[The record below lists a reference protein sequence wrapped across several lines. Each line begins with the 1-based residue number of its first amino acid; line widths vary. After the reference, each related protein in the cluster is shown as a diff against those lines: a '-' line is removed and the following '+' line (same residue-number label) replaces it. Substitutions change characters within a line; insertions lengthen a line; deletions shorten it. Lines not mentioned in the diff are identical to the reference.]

1 MELCDSI
8 RDGLGELWDARVEH
22 VRSHPDDQAE
32 LEKFFWFVKS
42 RKFPVEWWL
51 PRLKEAAELDPTLG
65 GETYMIGKELALAAD
80 VDPRGALDVLQLLL
94 DARDEA
100 GRTVFDLTRYAV
112 PMVIARAI
120 ASDDPQLKADAE
132 AFMNSL
138 GEQGHLAL
146 AAEVE
151 SVLNGS
157 VGQAEIED

>member
-1 MELCDSI
+1 
-8 RDGLGELWDARVEH
+8 
-22 VRSHPDDQAE
+22 
-32 LEKFFWFVKS
+32 
-42 RKFPVEWWL
+42 
-51 PRLKEAAELDPTLG
+51 
-65 GETYMIGKELALAAD
+65 
-80 VDPRGALDVLQLLL
+80 
-94 DARDEA
+94 
-100 GRTVFDLTRYAV
+100 
-112 PMVIARAI
+112 MVIARAI